1 MWRSYYISFENPI
14 SFMPYDICRQK
25 LKRPVRFANNIWLI
39 AYLTIS
45 IVVWTRSCIKIFW
58 CICFAYACSKWVKA
72 QLFFSFFC
80 SVNCFLCLSSSPS
93 LQSCGANES
102 VVNVTTFN
110 PTEEIEGKKNPTTIE
125 PIEMALFFWFKSTW
139 PAYWSIYFLEVPSV
153 FNDLLFYS
161 YFMCAFFILKK
172 DVRYFFHYPFPS
184 HFHLSCWLEFLIT
197 FSSEHKYFWFDYFV
211 VCNRSNAWMLFE
223 IVQQPAF
230 VVSFCLLFLSK
241 KNRDWLESKY
251 LKLFAH

>member
-25 LKRPVRFANNIWLI
+25 LKRSVRFANNIWLI

-80 SVNCFLCLSSSPS
+80 SVNCFLRPSSSPS

-110 PTEEIEGKKNPTTIE
+110 PTEEIEGKKTQQLSSQLRWHCFSDWNQLGLHTGVF
-125 PIEMALFFWFKSTW
+125 LFF
-139 PAYWSIYFLEVPSV
+139 EVPSA

-161 YFMCAFFILKK
+161 YFMCAFL
-172 DVRYFFHYPFPS
+172 Y
-184 HFHLSCWLEFLIT
+184 
-197 FSSEHKYFWFDYFV
+197 
-211 VCNRSNAWMLFE
+211 
-223 IVQQPAF
+223 
-230 VVSFCLLFLSK
+230 
-241 KNRDWLESKY
+241 
-251 LKLFAH
+251 

>member
-72 QLFFSFFC
+72 QLFFSFLC
-80 SVNCFLCLSSSPS
+80 SVNCFLRPSSSPS

-110 PTEEIEGKKNPTTIE
+110 PTEEIEGKKKPNNYRANRDGIVFLIQINLACILEYLFSWSTISFQWF
-125 PIEMALFFWFKSTW
+125 ALLFIFYVCFFCIKKRRSIFLSLSISISFSFKLL
-139 PAYWSIYFLEVPSV
+139 ARV
-153 FNDLLFYS
+153 FNNFFKWTQVFLVWLFRRLQPLKCMDAIRNS
-161 YFMCAFFILKK
+161 TTTSVRCFIL
-172 DVRYFFHYPFPS
+172 S
-184 HFHLSCWLEFLIT
+184 SLSIEEKSRLIG
-197 FSSEHKYFWFDYFV
+197 K
-211 VCNRSNAWMLFE
+211 
-223 IVQQPAF
+223 
-230 VVSFCLLFLSK
+230 
-241 KNRDWLESKY
+241 
-251 LKLFAH
+251 

>member
-1 MWRSYYISFENPI
+1 MACDAHIIYHFENPI

-25 LKRPVRFANNIWLI
+25 LKRSVRFANNIWLI

-45 IVVWTRSCIKIFW
+45 IAVWTRSCINIFW

-161 YFMCAFFILKK
+161 YFMCAFYIKKRRSIFLSLSISISFSFKLLARVFNNFFKWTQVFLVWLFRRLQPLKCMDAIQNSTTTSVRCFIL
-172 DVRYFFHYPFPS
+172 S
-184 HFHLSCWLEFLIT
+184 SLSIEEKSRLIG
-197 FSSEHKYFWFDYFV
+197 K
-211 VCNRSNAWMLFE
+211 
-223 IVQQPAF
+223 
-230 VVSFCLLFLSK
+230 
-241 KNRDWLESKY
+241 
-251 LKLFAH
+251 